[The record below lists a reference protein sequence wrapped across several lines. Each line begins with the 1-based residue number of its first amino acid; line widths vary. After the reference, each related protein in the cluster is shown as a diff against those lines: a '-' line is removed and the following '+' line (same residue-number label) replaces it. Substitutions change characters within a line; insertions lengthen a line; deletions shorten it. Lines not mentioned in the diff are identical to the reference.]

1 MFFSSEKTIIFTQ
14 NQKLI
19 QIPVSQQILFNT
31 NLLQNLYEAA
41 TVIQVKLQTLI
52 FSEGELLG
60 EIV

>member
-31 NLLQNLYEAA
+31 NLLQNL
-41 TVIQVKLQTLI
+41 
-52 FSEGELLG
+52 
-60 EIV
+60 